1 MKLTLAIA
9 LALASASPAFAEAAA
24 LRYTDLDLSSAAGQ
38 AELERRIENAA
49 RQVCKAEAYT
59 GTRIVDR
66 DEQARCMDEVR
77 SQIAA
82 RLPR

>member
-9 LALASASPAFAEAAA
+9 LALSSASAAFAQETT

-49 RQVCKAEAYT
+49 RQVCKAEAPT
-59 GTRIVDR
+59 GTRIVDH
-66 DEQARCMDEVR
+66 DDMERCKDEVR
-77 SQIAA
+77 AQIAA
-82 RLPR
+82 KLPR